1 MLTYLE
7 VDGFKNLRNESFY
20 FGPVTALGGV
30 VGTGKSNVLD
40 AIEFLGHLARLPLH
54 DAAQMIRPTATCDHY
69 NHIDLFRQFA
79 NSRRTQPMRFTAEM
93 LLPLS
98 VEDDLGR
105 PVTPTATYV
114 RYEIAIRYEQESGHL
129 RVESESLRTLSHSE
143 ALNRL
148 SFDPG
153 FAFLESAVKTAPQ
166 SVPLLTPD
174 GDKTI
179 IHRDGKGGAG
189 PREAKR
195 LEMAKTCVATVSDD
209 AFPTVQAARRE
220 MQSWSR
226 LTLSP
231 QAMRSSDT
239 NDMLAAMTYSGK
251 FLSSDGRYM
260 PALLAAA
267 SAAHD
272 GGLSPEDRVSAA
284 LNRMAGVTDRYRVQV
299 SVATHSLE
307 AVSLLFW
314 DNHTDACM
322 TAQSMSDGLLKRTAL
337 ALLGEDRRDHAV
349 YCIDSLD
356 DGLTLHMA
364 AVGEHLRMVA
374 VSPESAVSEKNR
386 LRQVIIELHDPDAW
400 RAFHDSLRII
410 QHDGDW

>member
-30 VGTGKSNVLD
+30 AGTGKSNVLD
-40 AIEFLGHLARLPLH
+40 AIEFLGHLARFPLN
-54 DAAQMIRPTATCDHY
+54 DAAQMIRPTTACDRY
-69 NHIDLFRQFA
+69 NHIDLFMQFA
-79 NSRRTQPMRFTAEM
+79 NSQRTQPMRFTAEM

-114 RYEIAIRYEQESGHL
+114 RYEITIRYEQESGHL

-153 FAFLESAVKTAPQ
+153 FAFLESAVKTTPQ
-166 SVPLLTPD
+166 SVSLLTPD

-179 IHRDGKGGAG
+179 LQRDGNGGAG
-189 PREAKR
+189 PTEAKR

-239 NDMLAAMTYSGK
+239 NDMRAAMTYGGK
-251 FLSSDGRYM
+251 FLSSDGRHM
-260 PALLAAA
+260 PALLA
-267 SAAHD
+267 SAPVD
-272 GGLSPEDRVSAA
+272 ESGGSSPEDRVSVA
-284 LNRMAGVTDRYRVQV
+284 LNWMAGFENRYKVQV
-299 SVATHSLE
+299 IIASHPSEGISL
-307 AVSLLFW
+307 VFW
-314 DNHTDACM
+314 DSHTDACM
-322 TAQSMSDGLLKRTAL
+322 TAQSMPDGLLKRTAL

-364 AVGEHLRMVA
+364 AVGGHLKTVA
-374 VSPESAVSEKNR
+374 VSPEDAVSETNR
-386 LRQVIIELHDPDAW
+386 LRQVIVELHDPASW
-400 RAFHDSLRII
+400 RGFYDSLLII
-410 QHDGDW
+410 QHDGDR